1 MNRINQK
8 IALNSTLCIL
18 ILIIGSYSL
27 KESINPI
34 LLLIIG
40 TLLIYIIILYISKN
54 SYKSIQ
60 VINDKVFNLNQKYEL
75 GIKNSNY
82 EIELNNIVDALEK
95 KIEKYINSQDNI
107 SQIRTKFVANAS
119 HELKTPIFSIKGFVE
134 TLLDGALNDPKV
146 NTDFLKKIY
155 NQTERLENI
164 LTDLIDISKIE
175 SGDLKLNKKYLPI
188 NDILSFIDNSY
199 KHLAKKKGLKLEIPD
214 TKDLKVYVDKEHIET
229 VFSNIIKNAINYSD
243 TGKIVV
249 SVKEINNSINIKISD
264 NGIGIKDEVIDKIF
278 QRFFRVDD
286 DRSRKTGGSGLGLAI
301 VKHILDA
308 HQIEYNIKSEHNVG
322 TTFSLSIKEYKS

>member
-1 MNRINQK
+1 MDKINQK

-27 KESINPI
+27 KELINPI
-34 LLLIIG
+34 VLLIIG

-60 VINDKVFNLNQKYEL
+60 VINDKISNLNQKYEL
-75 GIKNSNY
+75 GIKNNNY
-82 EIELNNIVDALEK
+82 EKDLNNLVDALEK
-95 KIEKYINSQDNI
+95 KIEKYTNNQDNI

-175 SGDLKLNKKYLPI
+175 SGDLKLNRKYLPI

-214 TKDLKVYVDKEHIET
+214 TKNLKVYVDKEHIKT

-243 TGKIVV
+243 TGKIVI

-264 NGIGIKDEVIDKIF
+264 NGIGIKNEVIDKIF
-278 QRFFRVDD
+278 QRFFRVND

-308 HQIEYNIKSEHNVG
+308 HQIKYNIKSEHNAG
-322 TTFSLSIKEYKS
+322 TTFSLNIKEYKS

>member
-1 MNRINQK
+1 MNQINQR

-18 ILIIGSYSL
+18 ILIIGSYNL
-27 KESINPI
+27 KELINPI
-34 LLLIIG
+34 VLLIIG

-60 VINDKVFNLNQKYEL
+60 VINDKISNLNQKYEL
-75 GIKNSNY
+75 GIKNNNY
-82 EIELNNIVDALEK
+82 EKDLNNIVDALEK
-95 KIEKYINSQDNI
+95 KIEKYTNNQDNI

-214 TKDLKVYVDKEHIET
+214 TKNLKVYVDKEHIKT

-249 SVKEINNSINIKISD
+249 SVKEINNSINIKVSD

-308 HQIEYNIKSEHNVG
+308 HQIKYNIKSEHNVG

>member
-1 MNRINQK
+1 MNLINQK

-27 KESINPI
+27 KELINPI
-34 LLLIIG
+34 VLLIIG

-175 SGDLKLNKKYLPI
+175 SGDLRLNKKYLPI

-199 KHLAKKKGLKLEIPD
+199 KHLAK
-214 TKDLKVYVDKEHIET
+214 
-229 VFSNIIKNAINYSD
+229 
-243 TGKIVV
+243 
-249 SVKEINNSINIKISD
+249 
-264 NGIGIKDEVIDKIF
+264 
-278 QRFFRVDD
+278 
-286 DRSRKTGGSGLGLAI
+286 
-301 VKHILDA
+301 
-308 HQIEYNIKSEHNVG
+308 
-322 TTFSLSIKEYKS
+322 

>member
-1 MNRINQK
+1 MNQINQK

-18 ILIIGSYSL
+18 ILIIVLYSL
-27 KESINPI
+27 KELISPI
-34 LLLIIG
+34 ALLIIG
-40 TLLIYIIILYISKN
+40 IFLIYTIILYISKN
-54 SYKSIQ
+54 SYKS
-60 VINDKVFNLNQKYEL
+60 VKAINDKVSNLNQKYAL
-75 GIKNSNY
+75 GIKNGNY
-82 EIELNNIVDALEK
+82 EIELNNIIDALEK
-95 KIEKYINSQDNI
+95 KIEKYINNQDNI

-119 HELKTPIFSIKGFVE
+119 HELKTPIFAIKGFIE

-146 NTDFLKKIY
+146 NTEFLKKIY

-175 SGDLKLNKKYLPI
+175 SGDLKLNKNYLPI
-188 NDILSFIDNSY
+188 NDILNFIENSY
-199 KHLAKKKGLKLEIPD
+199 KHLAKKKGLKLEIPN

-243 TGKIVV
+243 SGKIVV

-308 HQIEYNIKSEHNVG
+308 HQIEYNIQSKHNVG